1 MIRAPL
7 KTHFF
12 RGSGVSPVLKPSCI
26 VYTLWFSVR
35 IFSPQ
40 APTFGATTKKSLFL
54 EAPMNLLSSYLM
66 PVYIEARGCRC

>member
-35 IFSPQ
+35 CLL
-40 APTFGATTKKSLFL
+40 ATTKKSLFL
-54 EAPMNLLSSYLM
+54 EAPMNLLSSYLV